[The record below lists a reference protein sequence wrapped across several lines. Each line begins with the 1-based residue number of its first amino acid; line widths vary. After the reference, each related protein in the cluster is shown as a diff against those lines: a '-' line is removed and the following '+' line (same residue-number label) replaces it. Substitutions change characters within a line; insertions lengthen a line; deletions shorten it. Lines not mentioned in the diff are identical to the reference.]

1 MWKNFQLEIKI
12 YSTLENSDW
21 EKHQENSTCRKTFI
35 WRSELIDSLQG
46 HIGEK
51 KTIKALL
58 WKNLQQENTIHYTKE
73 NPHREVTL

>member
-35 WRSELIDSLQG
+35 WRAELIDSTRSYRR
-46 HIGEK
+46 K
-51 KTIKALL
+51 KKL
-58 WKNLQQENTIHYTKE
+58 
-73 NPHREVTL
+73 